1 MNNDQNIK
9 ALITAINSIDDPKRL
24 QIITCGNACS
34 ISLKPD
40 YHLYDDELADY
51 NAMLAS
57 KHGDFS
63 SINIEDQ

>member
-1 MNNDQNIK
+1 MQNIK
-9 ALITAINSIDDPKRL
+9 TLIKAINSIDDPKRL
-24 QIITCGNACS
+24 QIITVTDTSDN
-34 ISLKPD
+34 
-40 YHLYDDELADY
+40 HLYDDELADY